1 MRPLTI
7 ISDWHQ
13 NDYYL
18 GMLKGRLTGLCP
30 DFNIIDLA
38 HNVPQF
44 SIDRAAFILRNC
56 YSSFPDEA
64 IHLVM
69 VNSDANSSSQFLI
82 VEQNSHTFIL
92 PDNGIIG
99 LLFNTIPD
107 KVYSVKFESTG
118 SFSSLEGIV
127 SIAQNLYKK
136 HPINEFANPV
146 NTFDTKTLLN
156 ATWEESLIIGNIV
169 YIDSYY
175 NAISNI
181 SQDLFDRIGQGR
193 PFDIYVQSYHNRVNV
208 ISTNYNQVASGELL
222 ALFNSADLL
231 EIAIRNG
238 FASQL
243 MNLSIGSEV
252 KIKFLPFQQD
262 ILIL

>member
-7 ISDWHQ
+7 ITDWHQ

-18 GMLKGRLTGLCP
+18 GMLKGRLASACP

-44 SIDRAAFILRNC
+44 SVDRAAFILRNC
-56 YSSFPDEA
+56 YSSFPEGS

-82 VEQNSHTFIL
+82 VEKNSHTFIL
-92 PDNGIIG
+92 PDNGIIS
-99 LLFNTIPD
+99 LLFYAIPEN
-107 KVYSVKFESTG
+107 VYGVKLELMG
-118 SFSSLEGIV
+118 SFSSLECIV
-127 SIAQNLYKK
+127 SIAKILHKNLSLD
-136 HPINEFANPV
+136 EFGAPV
-146 NTFDTKTLLN
+146 KNFDTKTMLN
-156 ATWEESLIIGNIV
+156 ATWEESLIIGNII
-169 YIDSYY
+169 YIDSYF

-181 SQDLFDRIGQGR
+181 SLELFNRIGQGR
-193 PFDIYVQSYHNRVNV
+193 PFDIYIQSYHNRVKV
-208 ISTNYNQVASGELL
+208 INTNYNQVATGELL
-222 ALFNSADLL
+222 ALFNSTEFL

-238 FASQL
+238 FATQL

-252 KIKFLPFQQD
+252 KVKFLPFQQD
-262 ILIL
+262 ILIM